1 MSVSLKEVPKPLT
14 VFYRGGGQQATK
26 ETPHVSTLKLVVKVL
41 VLFHYASDKT
51 VPWNYTSQTVTS
63 KPQVVAEQRPK
74 KSFNDITGTGRM
86 TRNGRCYTP
95 ITTKA
100 KKGENFAENEGV
112 KITALKKKKIKSRLT
127 SQSPRWRRTS
137 S

>member
-1 MSVSLKEVPKPLT
+1 MIQEMINEGEIEFCEKIQEQNVNILLKEVPKPLT

-26 ETPHVSTLKLVVKVL
+26 ETPHVPTLKLVVKVL

-74 KSFNDITGTGRM
+74 KSVMI
-86 TRNGRCYTP
+86 
-95 ITTKA
+95 
-100 KKGENFAENEGV
+100 
-112 KITALKKKKIKSRLT
+112 
-127 SQSPRWRRTS
+127 
-137 S
+137 